1 MGENQNQN
9 QQLAFPYDPKDGFWL
24 NYARGWGNN
33 LVQNPL
39 MPLQGIGTFW
49 SAMQNYRLN
58 KDMFNLQRK
67 AFNQQ
72 MALAQAD
79 EDRTK
84 QRFEWLKQA
93 RAGSSL

>member
-9 QQLAFPYDPKDGFWL
+9 QQ
-24 NYARGWGNN
+24 
-33 LVQNPL
+33 
-39 MPLQGIGTFW
+39 
-49 SAMQNYRLN
+49 YRLN

-72 MALAQAD
+72 MELAQAN

-84 QRFEWLKQA
+84 ERFEWLKQA